1 MRGWV
6 LRPGRRSYH
15 NPLSIREGK
24 GKGGQQGLEVERGWD
39 IRPERTGDQLV
50 ARFFNLIRVAFPI
63 VPSRGGASHY
73 SKARMDLCS

>member
-24 GKGGQQGLEVERGWD
+24 GKGGQQGLEVGEVGVISAPDGRRISSLHD
-39 IRPERTGDQLV
+39 SSP
-50 ARFFNLIRVAFPI
+50 
-63 VPSRGGASHY
+63 
-73 SKARMDLCS
+73 